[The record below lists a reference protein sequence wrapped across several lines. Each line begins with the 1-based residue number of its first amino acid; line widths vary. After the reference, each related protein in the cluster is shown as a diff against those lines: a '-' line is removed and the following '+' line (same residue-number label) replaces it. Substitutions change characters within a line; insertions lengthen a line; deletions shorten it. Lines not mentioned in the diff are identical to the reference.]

1 MQKPNDGVIRSFNML
16 LNSNELGYDQAM
28 SRLPEE
34 PGVYLIYDRKQKKH
48 IYVGRT
54 KNIRKRIR
62 QHRYHQKNENAR
74 FYGQPVQ
81 KGLKGDGLCVN
92 SVTAQQYLS
101 SNCTVKHLVVPDE
114 ERGKYHWR
122 ARSLLEHY
130 AISVI
135 EPEYNIA
142 GEIEH

>member
-1 MQKPNDGVIRSFNML
+1 MQKPNDEVIRSFNML
-16 LNSNELGYDQAM
+16 LNSNELDYDQAVN
-28 SRLPEE
+28 RLPEE
-34 PGVYLIYDRKQKKH
+34 PGVYLIHDRKQKKY
-48 IYVGRT
+48 IYVGKT

-62 QHRYHQKNENAR
+62 QHSQHQNENAR

-81 KGLKGDGLCVN
+81 KGLIGEGRCVN
-92 SVTAQQYLS
+92 SVAAQQYLS

-114 ERGKYHWR
+114 KRERCPWR

-135 EPEYNIA
+135 EPVCNIV
-142 GEIEH
+142 GEFEH